1 MNQKMQLL
9 ILCGGLGTRLKPLT
23 EETPKPML
31 RFNDKPFLE
40 HLINYY
46 SSQGIKDFI
55 LSVGY
60 LKESIIN
67 YFGDGKKF
75 NVNITYSK
83 ETSPLG
89 TAGALYKAKKL
100 LKSPFLVVNGDTFM
114 EVDVKELIE
123 QHKKKNAL
131 YTMCVKKTKRNQNT
145 GCVVFD
151 KKLKIKKFQSKEITD
166 GNSFVN
172 TGIYLLDKKIFKLM
186 DKNPSSLEK
195 DIFPKIKEGFYAHQI
210 KKGYLIDIG
219 TFKTYN
225 RLKREFKKLENV
237 INN

>member
-1 MNQKMQLL
+1 MQLL

-23 EETPKPML
+23 EDTCKPML
-31 RFNDKPFLE
+31 KFDDKPFLE

-75 NVNITYSK
+75 NVNIKYSK

-114 EVDVKELIE
+114 EIDIKDLIS
-123 QHKKKNAL
+123 QHEKQKAL
-131 YTMCVKKTKRNQNT
+131 YTMCVKKTKRNQTT

-151 KKLKIKKFQSKEITD
+151 KQLKIKKFRSKEKTTSRI
-166 GNSFVN
+166 FVN
-172 TGIYLLDKKIFKLM
+172 TGIYLLDKKIFKIIG
-186 DKNPSSLEK
+186 KGRSSIEN
-195 DIFPKIKEGFYAHQI
+195 DIFPKIKEGFYAYPI
-210 KKGYLIDIG
+210 KKGYFIDIG

-225 RLKREFKKLENV
+225 KLKREFKKLENV